1 MGLCE
6 APPNKLPLKKQVPS
20 VKEAGEVAPPNP
32 PMPFCSG
39 GKLLCSAADRPGP
52 APPQLPH
59 GPSESVPPV
68 PSTLMSMRSPSAR
81 MLEPLSASGFHLP

>member
-6 APPNKLPLKKQVPS
+6 EPPNKLPLKKQVLS

-39 GKLLCSAADRPGP
+39 GKLLCSAADRPWTRAAAAP
-52 APPQLPH
+52 AWAFRICATGSFH
-59 GPSESVPPV
+59 ADDDEVPFC
-68 PSTLMSMRSPSAR
+68 AD
-81 MLEPLSASGFHLP
+81 A